1 MYLFRQYF
9 FKRYQHILTIT
20 TNTIALLL
28 LLLVNN
34 MSIYLNNELSG
45 YLSELSFD
53 VSMLQIIDEK
63 IKYSSLRKKLFEICT
78 RDKIQEALKSYP
90 WYQLPIKQAAF
101 AFAMKHRLFLLQ
113 KFMVICRYR

>member
-45 YLSELSFD
+45 YLSLLSFD

-63 IKYSSLRKKLFEICT
+63 INYSLLERILKNEGISQYSYVNKSVYKDIEILCVHQCFF
-78 RDKIQEALKSYP
+78 DIFQIPFQNGNKF
-90 WYQLPIKQAAF
+90 IKES
-101 AFAMKHRLFLLQ
+101 K
-113 KFMVICRYR
+113 